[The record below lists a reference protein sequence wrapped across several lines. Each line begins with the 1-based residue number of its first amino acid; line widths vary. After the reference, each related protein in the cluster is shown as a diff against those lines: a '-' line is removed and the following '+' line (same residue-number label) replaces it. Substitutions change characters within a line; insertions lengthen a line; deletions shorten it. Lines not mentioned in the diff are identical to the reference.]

1 MLVVARVPQ
10 DPTGRFASDYR
21 SLFAASP
28 TAGAV
33 PCRVG
38 FLAARRRRRLAG
50 PPSLCGNSG
59 TSSQDM
65 VPAQAELRPI
75 SLMPSVYFRSYAF
88 GHIMVEAGVS
98 SCSAGAL
105 ACTETVA
112 SSDYPV
118 GWVGSRCKGPS

>member
-1 MLVVARVPQ
+1 MREIRNRQPRH
-10 DPTGRFASDYR
+10 G
-21 SLFAASP
+21 
-28 TAGAV
+28 
-33 PCRVG
+33 
-38 FLAARRRRRLAG
+38 
-50 PPSLCGNSG
+50 
-59 TSSQDM
+59 SSQ
-65 VPAQAELRPI
+65 AESHPI
-75 SLMPSVYFRSYAF
+75 SLMPHVYFRSYAF

>member
-1 MLVVARVPQ
+1 
-10 DPTGRFASDYR
+10 
-21 SLFAASP
+21 
-28 TAGAV
+28 
-33 PCRVG
+33 
-38 FLAARRRRRLAG
+38 
-50 PPSLCGNSG
+50 
-59 TSSQDM
+59 
-65 VPAQAELRPI
+65 
-75 SLMPSVYFRSYAF
+75 MPHVYFRSYAF